1 MCFSS
6 LPFHFSFKA
15 LMLLLQCMCVAV
27 LTAGFSQQPLH
38 TLSYARFAPQTVI
51 SAHCKLQP
59 HYACCTQSA
68 SKTKGDTE
76 HAGRT
81 RKIWF
86 AVTWEL
92 NKQWWKMGTT
102 TQQYSKWAGGAAAK
116 MKNLHHH
123 EAPIGRLKSKFTSTE
138 LQHKWAEKCTLL

>member
-1 MCFSS
+1 MWLFS
-6 LPFHFSFKA
+6 LQAFHSNHYT
-15 LMLLLQCMCVAV
+15 L
-27 LTAGFSQQPLH
+27 
-38 TLSYARFAPQTVI
+38 LSYARFAPQTVI

-59 HYACCTQSA
+59 HYTCCTQSA

-123 EAPIGRLKSKFTSTE
+123 EAPLNQSLHPLNCNTSE
-138 LQHKWAEKCTLL
+138 QRNARYFKDCPPSLLDLVSCAKQNILALLH